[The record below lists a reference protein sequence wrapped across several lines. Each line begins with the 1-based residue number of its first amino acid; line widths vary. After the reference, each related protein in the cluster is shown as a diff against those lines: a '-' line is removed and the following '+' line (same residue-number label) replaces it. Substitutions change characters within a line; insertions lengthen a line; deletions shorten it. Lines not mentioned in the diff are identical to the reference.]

1 MYQNGVITKPEIV
14 DIEHRSEGGGV
25 TGYTGIIKFKIG
37 TNGRKMEFRGHGGSK
52 QVAHEN
58 AAQRAVNAMR
68 EYSVYSS
75 GGWIVITMTVV
86 CVSQTIC

>member
-1 MYQNGVITKPEIV
+1 MSLSRQDQAGHYRGVLNTMYQHGVITKPEIV

-52 QVAHEN
+52 EAAHEN

-68 EYSVYSS
+68 KYP
-75 GGWIVITMTVV
+75 
-86 CVSQTIC
+86 C